1 MALSRYSVEI
11 DLDAA
16 ASSHA
21 LAILNVAPES
31 SVLDIG
37 AADGSVARRLVERGC
52 RVVGIE
58 LDAEAARA
66 AEEFCER
73 VVIGDAEA
81 IDLADAVD
89 GDRFDVVLLLDV
101 LEHLQDPV
109 ATLKRAAEQ
118 LSPGGRVIVS
128 VPNVT
133 HAALRLQLLT
143 GRFQYTERGLL
154 DRTHLRFFDRPAVE
168 RLFSQAG
175 LTVIDR
181 LRTTAGLTETEIQID
196 PLSLPEDAV
205 SLALSG
211 EDADTYQFVYVAA
224 PTTVPRNE
232 VVSLGEAL
240 QRRIAEL
247 ERAYRE
253 ALDQMQSLQTQIA
266 DADRERE
273 RTAQREADASARVAS
288 LEGELRRRMAELER
302 QHEDLRYSEMHL
314 AIKDEQLA
322 ELRAEL
328 IPLRARLDQ
337 LEQAIGRTRRRVT
350 QRVKATTSRAPRLHR
365 RLKQLANWVEAM
377 RG

>member
-1 MALSRYSVEI
+1 MALSRYSVDI

-37 AADGSVARRLVERGC
+37 AADGSVARRLAERGC

-58 LDAEAARA
+58 LDPEAARA
-66 AEEFCER
+66 AEEYCQR
-73 VVIGDAEA
+73 VVVGDVEQL
-81 IDLADAVD
+81 DLAAALG

-101 LEHLQDPV
+101 LEHLQHPL
-109 ATLKRAAEQ
+109 ATLKRAAER
-118 LSPGGRVIVS
+118 LSEGGRVIVA
-128 VPNVT
+128 VPNAT

-143 GRFQYTERGLL
+143 GRFPYTDHGLL
-154 DRTHLRFFDRPAVE
+154 DRTSLRFFDRSALE
-168 RLFSQAG
+168 LLFSQAD

-181 LRTTAGLTETEIQID
+181 LRTTAGLTDTEIEID
-196 PLSLPEDAV
+196 PLSLPEEAV
-205 SLALSG
+205 SVALSG

-224 PTTVPRNE
+224 RTAVARNE
-232 VVSLGEAL
+232 VRSLGEAL

-247 ERAYRE
+247 ERSYRRAGDQVRALE
-253 ALDQMQSLQTQIA
+253 AGRA

-273 RTAQREADASARVAS
+273 QAALREADARASVVA
-288 LEGELRRRMAELER
+288 LEQELRRRMEELER
-302 QHEDLRYSEMHL
+302 QHDDLRHAEMHI

-337 LEQAIGRTRRRVT
+337 LEQAIGRTRRRIMN
-350 QRVKATTSRAPRLHR
+350 RVKATTSRAPRLHR
-365 RLKQLANWVEAM
+365 RLKGLADWFQSKRA
-377 RG
+377 